1 MKFIARSFFTLGL
14 ILLVTLATYAQPVT
28 SPTGIDETYRTALEL
43 FQTRKFS
50 SAYHEFN
57 KIIKQ
62 SEPSSGMFAEATY
75 YKAVCALEM
84 GNRNGKEEL
93 EDFIDKYPNS
103 PQISMAHFR
112 LANVEFA
119 NKRYRQ
125 AMRDY
130 EKVDAYLL
138 PRAESD
144 EYKFKLGY
152 CYLDNGENEK
162 AKTYFYDLKNKR
174 GKFSRAAAYYWAHIN
189 YLEGNYETA
198 LLEFQK
204 LKDDPQYSGIVP
216 FYTAQI
222 YFMQKKYDEVIKMAP
237 PLLKAASPE
246 RKIDISKIIG
256 DSWFQKDQ
264 YSKAL
269 PYLNDYMKNT
279 EKPTTDDY
287 YIIGMCQYETGD
299 YKQAIANIERATRD
313 KDAVA
318 QNAYYHLAGAY
329 LKDGQKQKAMM
340 AFSNASEMS
349 FDPKI
354 KEDALFQYAKITYE
368 LDYSPFNE
376 AIKAFDKYITLY
388 PNSERND
395 VAYDYLVKV
404 FMTTRNYKDALASLD
419 KIKVKSPAIKK
430 AYQRVAYY
438 RALEFFRDTKLKQ
451 AIELFNKSL
460 QYSQYNDELKALSYY
475 WKGEAEYRL
484 NDKEAA
490 ILDYRRF
497 QTTAGSYR
505 MKKEYALSNYNI
517 GYAYFDQEKYGQ
529 AASWFRKFLT
539 FPHDKDPKQVADAY
553 NRLGDCAY
561 VQRNFQDAIAQYQ
574 KAYHMNTYDADY
586 ALFQT
591 AFCYGLLH
599 KQQQKINDLNKLQ
612 VQFPDSRYRDDA
624 IFETGRAWERAHND
638 DNAKK
643 SFKNLLVNYP
653 NSPYQPKALLQLGL
667 ISFNENDYNNSL
679 SYYKQV
685 VEKYANTPEAKAALT
700 GIRNNY
706 VEMNQVEDYF
716 TYAQSLGK
724 TATPSQSE
732 QDSLLYTSAENL
744 YMKQSPKAMDALTS
758 YLSRFPD
765 GAFAINAHFYRGELY
780 YNQQNLQ
787 QAAVDYD
794 YVLSRG
800 DNIFS
805 EPALLKAS
813 EIAYREKDYNKA
825 LALYTRLEK
834 QSNNSKDNLTAL
846 TGILRSNYELKNYQA
861 VTEAGW
867 QIRNTEKVPE
877 EISREAEYKAAKTYL
892 TLNEPTKAYTLFRK
906 LSKDTKTAEGA
917 EAKYQVC
924 KYYYDHNQLKA
935 AENEVM
941 SFIDKNTPHQYWLAK
956 SFILLAHVYEKE
968 GDLFQATHT
977 LQSIIDNYGEPDDGI
992 IKESEL
998 YLKDLEAKQ
1007 KAQSAAQ
1014 SQQDSVATSSTD
1026 SIRSNQ

>member
-1 MKFIARSFFTLGL
+1 MKL
-14 ILLVTLATYAQPVT
+14 ISKSLVTLWLLLIVAAAGYAQPVT
-28 SPTGIDETYRTALEL
+28 GATGIDETYRTALEL

-50 SAYHEFN
+50 SAYQEFGL
-57 KIIKQ
+57 IINQ
-62 SEPSSGMFAEATY
+62 SDPSSGMYAEATY

-84 GNRNGKEEL
+84 GNRNGKQEL
-93 EDFIDKYPNS
+93 ENFIDKYPNS

-112 LANVEFA
+112 LANEEFA

-125 AMRDY
+125 AMKDY

-138 PRAESD
+138 PKAESD

-152 CYLDNGENEK
+152 CYLDNSENEK

-189 YLEGNYETA
+189 YLERNYETA

-222 YFMQKKYDEVIKMAP
+222 YFMQKKYEEVIKMAP

-256 DSWFQKDQ
+256 NSYFQTEQ

-269 PYLNDYMKNT
+269 PYLDDYMKNT
-279 EKPTTDDY
+279 SKPTNDDY
-287 YIIGMCQYETGD
+287 YVIGICEYETGA
-299 YKQAIANIERATRD
+299 YKQAISYLERATRD

-329 LKDGQKQKAMM
+329 LKQNQKQKAMM
-340 AFSNASEMS
+340 AFSNASDMN

-438 RALEFFRDTKLKQ
+438 RALEFFRDMNLQQ
-451 AIELFNKSL
+451 AIIYLDKSL
-460 QYSQYNDELKALSYY
+460 QYSEYNDELKALAYY

-497 QTTAGSYR
+497 QSTSGSYR
-505 MKKEYALSNYNI
+505 MKDEYALSNYNI
-517 GYAYFDQEKYGQ
+517 GYAYFDQDKFDQ
-529 AASWFRKFLT
+529 ASSWFRKFLT
-539 FPHDKDPKQVADAY
+539 FPHKNDPKQVADTY

-561 VQRNFQDAIAQYQ
+561 VQRNFEDAIGQYQ
-574 KAYHMNTYDADY
+574 KAYEMNTYDADY

-599 KQQQKINDLNKLQ
+599 KQQQKINNLNKLQ

-624 IFETGRAWERAHND
+624 IFETGRAWERENNNE
-638 DNAKK
+638 NATKN
-643 SFKNLLVNYP
+643 FKNLIVNFP
-653 NSPYQPKALLQLGL
+653 NSPYQSKALLQLGL
-667 ISFNENDYNNSL
+667 ISFNNNDYNNSL

-685 VEKYANTPEAKAALT
+685 VEKYPNTPEAKAALT

-716 TYAQSLGK
+716 AYAQSLGK

-744 YMKQSPKAMDALTS
+744 YMKQSPDASEALTK
-758 YLSRFPD
+758 YLDRFPD
-765 GAFAINAHFYRGELY
+765 GAFAINAHFYRGELL
-780 YNQQNLQ
+780 YNQQNLE
-787 QAAVDYD
+787 QAAPDYD
-794 YVLSRG
+794 YVLNHG
-800 DNIFS
+800 ENIFS
-805 EPALLKAS
+805 EPALVKAS
-813 EIAYREKDYNKA
+813 EIAYRDKDYNKA
-825 LALYTRLEK
+825 LSLYNRLEQ
-834 QSNNSKDNLTAL
+834 QSNNSRDNLIAL
-846 TGILRSNYELKNYQA
+846 TGILRCNYELKNYQA

-867 QIRNTEKVPE
+867 KIRNTEKVPE
-877 EISREAEYKAAKTYL
+877 EISREAEYKAAKAYL
-892 TLNEPTKAYTLFRK
+892 ALNDPTKAYTLFRK
-906 LSKDTKTAEGA
+906 LSQDTKTAEGA

-924 KYYYDHNQLKA
+924 QYYFDHNQLKA
-935 AENEVM
+935 AEKEVM

-977 LQSIIDNYGEPDDGI
+977 LQSIIENYGEPDDGI

-998 YLKDLEAKQ
+998 YLNELEAKQ
-1007 KAQSAAQ
+1007 KAQTAAKG
-1014 SQQDSVATSSTD
+1014 QQDSVVTSTTD